1 MGSACGAQ
9 QNIITTTNNTSNTTY
24 DALDNKK
31 DDEQEIILPPVGIGI
46 LDKPTFTTPPSSPKN
61 QNTSLEDLPP
71 PPPPGC
77 PLWQKLDKKQRYTLI
92 KNEPLLAIQALDEY
106 WLRKINKYV
115 VNNKLPPLNAGKK
128 GDMAWELMIKSQIR
142 TQERRIMIWEEFM
155 QTSFS
160 DIINTSNSS
169 TTKEETTTEVIDNET
184 KSKDNGTERVP
195 SSPGSNMSAMQ
206 SMRESQASNNQ
217 GIGVTS
223 KKSAGV
229 IEKSKVSIEKRQV
242 EALGMLSET
251 IRRMRRIGALLKI
264 SIGAKPTDEGRQ
276 VLYKR
281 SLDHL
286 LMLEELVEPFRRSK
300 MNLDKM
306 TKSLAKIQIN
316 AHAQQMK
323 QWVEQEEAEKWDEE
337 EGEEGESETSGLL
350 SGMDSSNMM
359 NPTLGQ

>member
-1 MGSACGAQ
+1 M
-9 QNIITTTNNTSNTTY
+9 
-24 DALDNKK
+24 LK
-31 DDEQEIILPPVGIGI
+31 
-46 LDKPTFTTPPSSPKN
+46 
-61 QNTSLEDLPP
+61 
-71 PPPPGC
+71 
-77 PLWQKLDKKQRYTLI
+77 
-92 KNEPLLAIQALDEY
+92 
-106 WLRKINKYV
+106 
-115 VNNKLPPLNAGKK
+115 
-128 GDMAWELMIKSQIR
+128 
-142 TQERRIMIWEEFM
+142 
-155 QTSFS
+155 
-160 DIINTSNSS
+160 
-169 TTKEETTTEVIDNET
+169 
-184 KSKDNGTERVP
+184 
-195 SSPGSNMSAMQ
+195 
-206 SMRESQASNNQ
+206 
-217 GIGVTS
+217 
-223 KKSAGV
+223 
-229 IEKSKVSIEKRQV
+229 KSKVSIEKRQV